1 MLDSVGLWSNMTRT
15 FTVVAVNR
23 APVLTD
29 ARTNKTATA
38 IHLPKTGDASQH
50 W

>member
-1 MLDSVGLWSNMTRT
+1 MLDSVGFWSNMTRT

-29 ARTNKTATA
+29 TRTNKTALHFH
-38 IHLPKTGDASQH
+38 IQN
-50 W
+50 